1 LLVAGGDSP
10 EFLRRSIEALAAAL
24 PTARVEVLAGQQ
36 HAAMDTAPQLFA
48 DAVLGF
54 LAEG

>member
-1 LLVAGGDSP
+1 
-10 EFLRRSIEALAAAL
+10 LADV
-24 PTARVEVLAGQQ
+24 RVEVLAGQQ

-48 DAVLGF
+48 GAVLGF

>member
-1 LLVAGGDSP
+1 
-10 EFLRRSIEALAAAL
+10 
-24 PTARVEVLAGQQ
+24 VLAGQQ

-48 DAVLGF
+48 DAVLEF

>member
-1 LLVAGGDSP
+1 MGTAPSSSA
-10 EFLRRSIEALAAAL
+10 RSIDALAAVL
-24 PTARVEVLAGQQ
+24 PDVRVEVLAGQQ

-48 DAVLGF
+48 DAILEF